1 MDKEYEE
8 ARIIKGVRQR
18 YSLSQILFNLRSV
31 KATNEIKNPMKW
43 ANDIYIKRFSDDIII

>member
-31 KATNEIKNPMKW
+31 KATNEIKDPMKW
-43 ANDIYIKRFSDDIII
+43 ANDIYIKRFPDDIII